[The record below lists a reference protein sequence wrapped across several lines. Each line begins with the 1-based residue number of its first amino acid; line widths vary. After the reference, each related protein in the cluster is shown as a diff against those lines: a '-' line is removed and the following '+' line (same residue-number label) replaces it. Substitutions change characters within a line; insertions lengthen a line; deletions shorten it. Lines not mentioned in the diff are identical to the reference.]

1 MRVRPPVAMDE
12 NHAIGCQKLTQQNEP
27 RMHKRQ
33 VALNPATPLI
43 PIGDRVTGRRVAGPG
58 CMGCPENGAYPKRR
72 ININTRNAL
81 RLLRNQALQ
90 NAEIIAVNQARR
102 SGWLSNAVMLTS
114 DDHRH
119 WRIGL
124 DGAIATPWPG
134 KTAVIGDAHESV
146 DYNPDSIPGGGT
158 VRWNGCSFSGSH
170 GNQREEQRV
179 YSYDDKGQGNIDK
192 CASQS

>member
-1 MRVRPPVAMDE
+1 MRVRPPVTMHE
-12 NHAIGCQKLTQQNEP
+12 NDAIGCQKLTQQNEP

-72 ININTRNAL
+72 ININARNAL

-102 SGWLSNAVMLTS
+102 RGWLSNAVMLTS

-119 WRIGL
+119 
-124 DGAIATPWPG
+124 
-134 KTAVIGDAHESV
+134 
-146 DYNPDSIPGGGT
+146 
-158 VRWNGCSFSGSH
+158 
-170 GNQREEQRV
+170 
-179 YSYDDKGQGNIDK
+179 
-192 CASQS
+192 